1 VILEKAANFS
11 QIVSQAKSF
20 KIDNIKISY
29 DSVKK
34 KLKIE
39 YKTNDCKT
47 AFWIKLR
54 EVK

>member
-1 VILEKAANFS
+1 LEKTANFS
-11 QIVSQAKSF
+11 QIVSQAQSF

-29 DSVKK
+29 DSEKK

-39 YKTNDCKT
+39 YKNKECKT
-47 AFWIKLR
+47 TFWIKLK